1 MAVPVIM
8 PRQGQSVESC
18 IIAKW
23 HKKTGDRVEIG
34 DILFSYETDKASFDE
49 EARVAGT
56 MLGIFFEEG
65 DDVPCLI
72 NVCVIGNTGES
83 IEEFHPDGKA
93 EAVSPVSVTVMEDNP
108 NSPHKTTQTQK
119 NEAQSDTVNSNTER
133 PNTEQPNTEQKNGA
147 QTSASDMLS
156 GASGAVKI
164 SPRAKKIAERS
175 GIDYRYAIPSGP
187 DGRIIERD
195 LSALRD
201 SGMIFTPAAMAE
213 QFKDGAAA
221 GRQRPA
227 AGTGP
232 DGSGAYAVQAGSGL
246 GGRITTGDLA
256 SGLFAAG
263 SSGGSGLSG
272 ASGAALTEG
281 AGFSGSAAFSGAS
294 GSSGGAVSADE
305 VLNQPFEEVK
315 MPNIRKVIARTM
327 HQSLSSMAQLTL
339 NSSFDMSDILGFR
352 KKLKEGKERLG
363 LGNITINDIV
373 IYAISRTLPGHRALN
388 AHLLDDRMLYFKN
401 VSIGVAVDTE
411 RGLMV
416 PTLFN
421 ANLMSL
427 DEISAE
433 VRKLARDCQAG
444 TINPDL
450 LRNGTFTVTNL
461 GTLDVES
468 FTPVINPPQTGI
480 LGVNN
485 IMQRAR
491 EVDGKVEFYP
501 AMGLSLTFDH
511 RAIDG
516 APAARFL
523 RELKAGLENFSAL
536 LAKA

>member
-23 HKKTGDRVEIG
+23 NKKVGDRVEIG

-49 EARVAGT
+49 EAKVAGT

-65 DDVPCLI
+65 DDVPCLT
-72 NVCVIGNTGES
+72 NVCVIGNAGES
-83 IEEFHPDGKA
+83 FAEF
-93 EAVSPVSVTVMEDNP
+93 NP
-108 NSPHKTTQTQK
+108 NNPADTAAASISGTAVEDHASERPQTVQTQE
-119 NEAQSDTVNSNTER
+119 NAVQANS
-133 PNTEQPNTEQKNGA
+133 
-147 QTSASDMLS
+147 SDMVS
-156 GASGAVKI
+156 DDAGPVKI
-164 SPRAKKIAERS
+164 SPRAKKAAEKAAN
-175 GIDYRYAIPSGP
+175 DYRYAIPSGP

-195 LSALRD
+195 ISALRD
-201 SGMIFTPAAMAE
+201 SGMIFTQAALAE
-213 QFKDGAAA
+213 QLKDGTTA
-221 GRQRPA
+221 GN
-227 AGTGP
+227 
-232 DGSGAYAVQAGSGL
+232 GAYAVQAGSGL
-246 GGRITTGDLA
+246 GGRITTSDLA
-256 SGLFAAG
+256 NGYWDKG
-263 SSGGSGLSG
+263 SSDSGEASAAASGSGAASLTGGAASAG
-272 ASGAALTEG
+272 ASGT
-281 AGFSGSAAFSGAS
+281 AS
-294 GSSGGAVSADE
+294 GPAFANDSV
-305 VLNQPFEEVK
+305 NQPYEEVK

-339 NSSFDMSDILGFR
+339 NSSFDMSDILDFR
-352 KKLKEGKERLG
+352 KKLKECKDKLG

-373 IYAISRTLPGHRALN
+373 LYAISRTLPGHKALN
-388 AHLLDDRMLYFKN
+388 AHLIDDRMLYFKN
-401 VSIGVAVDTE
+401 VNIGVAVDTE

-416 PTLFN
+416 PTIFN

-450 LRNGTFTVTNL
+450 LKNGTFTVTNL

-523 RELKAGLENFSAL
+523 KDLKTALENFSAL